1 VKRYRKILA
10 IGLAVALSGWGFGLA
25 QVSTAA
31 SDSGQT
37 QLEQAAAHY
46 GGDLVPVQSGQGQ
59 GKGKKSGPR
68 DGSGKKGSG
77 AGGPR
82 QDGTGPHGKGN
93 GPGGGQ
99 GCPQG

>member
-1 VKRYRKILA
+1 
-10 IGLAVALSGWGFGLA
+10 VALSGWGFGLA
-25 QVSTAA
+25 QVPGTTAD
-31 SDSGQT
+31 SDQT
-37 QLEQAAAHY
+37 RLEQATANY
-46 GGDLVPVQSGQGQ
+46 GGELVPVQRGQ
-59 GKGKKSGPR
+59 GKGKKAGPR

-82 QDGTGPHGKGN
+82 QDGSGPHGQGN

>member
-1 VKRYRKILA
+1 MKRYRHILA
-10 IGLAVALSGWGFGLA
+10 VGLAVALSGWGFSLA
-25 QVSTAA
+25 QVTAA
-31 SDSGQT
+31 AADSGEAR
-37 QLEQAAAHY
+37 LEQATANY
-46 GGDLVPVQSGQGQ
+46 GGDLVPVQTSQGQ
-59 GKGKKSGPR
+59 GKGKKNGPR
-68 DGSGKKGSG
+68 DGSGKKG